1 MRGSQLPT
9 QCARALRSSL
19 QATPRRSPTAN
30 CQFLRAASRP
40 QARPLHSSPICL
52 KKASSSPKNK
62 SVSEEFDAVQS
73 QGTNFSELDVLGN
86 TPAPS
91 TSVDICMY
99 DGFALNSGVTISGGD
114 GALLVNG
121 EAFSWRP
128 WEVRGIKRVINQKGQ
143 IEIPKEAFGV
153 FEVLWPRPGMFSG
166 LDQCIE
172 MTEGADE
179 VQIS

>member
-1 MRGSQLPT
+1 MRSLQLST

-19 QATPRRSPTAN
+19 QATPRPSTTTS
-30 CQFLRAASRP
+30 CQFLIAASRP
-40 QARPLHSSPICL
+40 QARPLHSSPICF
-52 KKASSSPKNK
+52 KKASSSSKTK
-62 SVSEEFDAVQS
+62 SVSEEFDAAQS

-128 WEVRGIKRVINQKGQ
+128 WEVRGVKRVVNQKGQ
-143 IEIPKEAFGV
+143 IEISKEAFGV
-153 FEVLWPRPGMFSG
+153 FEVLWPRPGMFC
-166 LDQCIE
+166 Q
-172 MTEGADE
+172 T
-179 VQIS
+179 